1 MFSKACEYGIK
12 AITYIAKES
21 LKEKRVKIGEI
32 SENTELPEP
41 FTAKILGVLNKHGIV
56 HSQTGP
62 NGGFLIEKDKMKDI
76 KISEIVN
83 AIDGDAI
90 YNGCGLGFE
99 ACNADKP
106 CPMHHKF
113 VKVRSEMKKMLTST
127 SIYDLAIGFKSG
139 KTVLKR
145 E

>member
-21 LKEKRVKIGEI
+21 LKGNRVKTGDIAA
-32 SENTELPEP
+32 NTDSPEA
-41 FTAKILGVLNKHGIV
+41 FTAKILGLLTKYDIV
-56 HSQTGP
+56 SSQTGP
-62 NGGFLIEKDKMKDI
+62 NGGFEIGKDRMKEI

-90 YNGCGLGFE
+90 YNGCALGFSE
-99 ACNADKP
+99 CNSEKP

-113 VKVRSEMKKMLTST
+113 VKVRGDIKKMLTT
-127 SIYDLAIGFKSG
+127 TTVYDLAYGLKTGKS
-139 KTVLKR
+139 VLKR
-145 E
+145 